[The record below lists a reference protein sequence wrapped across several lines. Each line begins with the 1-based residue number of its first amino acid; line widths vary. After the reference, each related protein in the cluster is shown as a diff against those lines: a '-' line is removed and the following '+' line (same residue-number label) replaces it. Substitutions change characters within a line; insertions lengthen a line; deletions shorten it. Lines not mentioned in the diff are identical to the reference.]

1 MINRLIEWSLRNRF
15 LVVCGVFFLIAFGTR
30 AVFRTPVDAI
40 PDLSENQVIV
50 FADWPGR
57 SPQEVEDQV
66 TYPLSVGLQGL
77 TGVKTVRAN
86 SMFGFTLLTIIFEE
100 RVDNYFARTRV
111 LERLNL
117 LAAQLPA
124 GVVPQLGPDATGLG
138 WVYQYYLHVD
148 PQHAHTGAHTNS
160 ASQLSTLNSQPA
172 YDLGQLRALQ
182 DWFIRYQLNAVQGVA
197 EVASIGGFVRQY
209 QIEVSSLKMRARK
222 VTLKD
227 VMDAVGASN
236 LNVGGKVIE
245 ENGMEFVVRGLG
257 LVQSLA
263 DLENIVLMERGGI
276 PIYLKDVATVQIGGD
291 FRRGTLDV
299 DGREVVGGIVVM
311 RNGENALAT
320 INRVKEKIRAIQPSL
335 PPGVTIKSFY
345 DRAEL
350 IERTIDTLKHALA
363 EEILLVT
370 LAHIIFLWHFR
381 SILIV
386 TVPLPLSILV
396 SFILMERF
404 GISSNIMSLSGIA
417 IAIGVLVDAGIVM
430 TENVIRHC
438 ERAEEEKGRKLSV
451 ISVQSSVVAG
461 AVSAPSAT
469 NASSSLA
476 PTGGEGRGEG
486 ANATASPTPSPPP
499 AAPLNTDSLKTEHS
513 VRLTAAET
521 WAVVL
526 TSAQQVGRPIFFA
539 MVIIILAFLPVFAL
553 SGQEGKL
560 FHPLAFTKSFAMIG
574 STLLAV
580 TIVPALCSFL
590 VRGPFH
596 SEDRNWVMRVLLA
609 IYDPLLDLALRCR
622 KTVMA
627 GAAVLLV
634 FALAVAFGMPKPL
647 MLALAK
653 ATVGETVETV
663 SPPASASDT
672 RLKSGANESSPHAG
686 HGPAAPAALNTDP
699 LNTDHSGHLLAA
711 FAERHPRFTKL
722 FTGFGKDFMPTLN
735 EGSLLFMPVLLP
747 STSLT
752 EVKRVMSWQDR
763 VIRSLP
769 EVESVGG
776 KLGRSE
782 TATDPAPVEMIET
795 TIMLKP
801 EWLPT
806 NRTYLGFIKIP
817 TVFRNPAWRAGSTKE
832 TLIAELTEKLANVP
846 GYVPGFLQPI
856 ENRILMLSTG
866 IRAQLGVK
874 ILGGSLDD
882 LQRKAF
888 EVERIVR
895 EVPGAVGVAPSRVQ
909 GKPYLEVEVN
919 RVAMA
924 RFGLRAQDVLDA
936 VETGLG
942 GKVMSTTYQAAE
954 RVDPRERTGIQVRLQ
969 RDERDDLERLGDVL
983 VAAPGG
989 KHIPLGQ
996 LATIRR
1002 ATGPSEIASENG
1014 RLRVFVQA
1022 NVSDRDLTGFVEDVK
1037 RRVEKEIAPTLPP
1050 GMTIEYSGEYE
1061 NLVRAQQ
1068 TLYYIFPATLLIIF
1082 LLLYM
1087 VYHSAKEAAHVILA
1101 VPFALTG
1108 GVFLQYLLGYN
1119 FSVSVWVGYIALF
1132 GTAIQTGV
1140 VMVVYLEEMVAKKQ
1154 AACAAAGQP
1163 FTRDDLVQA
1172 IKDGARLR
1180 LRPKVMTVA
1189 TIVASLPPIMWSH
1202 RPGSEVMQ
1210 PLATPVIGGMVS
1222 SLLHILIVTPVIFAM
1237 LREGELKTK

>member
-15 LVVCGVFFLIAFGTR
+15 LVVCGVFVLIAFGTR
-30 AVFRTPVDAI
+30 AVLRTPVDAI

-50 FADWPGR
+50 FADWAGR

-77 TGVKTVRAN
+77 AGVKTVRAN
-86 SMFGFTLLTIIFEE
+86 SMFGFSMLTLIFEE
-100 RVDNYFARTRV
+100 KVDNYFARTRV

-148 PQHAHTGAHTNS
+148 PALAHASTHTNS
-160 ASQLSTLNSQPA
+160 GSQLLTLNSQPS

-257 LVQSLA
+257 LVKSLE

-276 PIYLKDVATVQIGGD
+276 PIYLKDIATVQIGGD

-320 INRVKEKIRAIQPSL
+320 INRVKEKIRQIQPSL

-396 SFILMERF
+396 SFILMEKF
-404 GISSNIMSLSGIA
+404 GVSSNIMSLSGIA

-438 ERAEEEKGRKLSV
+438 ERAEEKKVRKWESEKAREAAAAAAGTLSP
-451 ISVQSSVVAG
+451 SHSPTLSP
-461 AVSAPSAT
+461 APS
-469 NASSSLA
+469 
-476 PTGGEGRGEG
+476 P
-486 ANATASPTPSPPP
+486 
-499 AAPLNTDSLKTEHS
+499 
-513 VRLTAAET
+513 RLTAEET
-521 WAVVL
+521 LAVVL

-560 FHPLAFTKSFAMIG
+560 FHPLAFTKTFAMIG
-574 STLLAV
+574 STILAV
-580 TIVPALCSFL
+580 TIVPALCSLL

-609 IYDPLLDLALRCR
+609 IYDPVLDWALRWR

-627 GAAVLLV
+627 SAALLLTV
-634 FALAVAFGMPKPL
+634 ALAMAFGAPREWVQRIEK
-647 MLALAK
+647 
-653 ATVGETVETV
+653 
-663 SPPASASDT
+663 
-672 RLKSGANESSPHAG
+672 AG
-686 HGPAAPAALNTDP
+686 HPK
-699 LNTDHSGHLLAA
+699 LAHA
-711 FAERHPRFTKL
+711 FA
-722 FTGFGKDFMPTLN
+722 GFGKDFMPTLN

-752 EVKRVMSWQDR
+752 EVKRVMAWQDR

-776 KLGRSE
+776 KLGRAE

-806 NRTYLGFIKIP
+806 NRTYLGFIRIP
-817 TVFRNPAWRAGSTKE
+817 TVYRNPAWRPDSTKE
-832 TLIAELTEKLANVP
+832 TLIAELTEKLSNVP

-856 ENRILMLSTG
+856 ENRILMLATG

-936 VETGLG
+936 VETGIG
-942 GKVMSTTYQAAE
+942 GKVISTTYQAAE
-954 RVDPRERTGIQVRLQ
+954 RMDPRERTGIQVRLQ
-969 RDERDDLERLGDVL
+969 RAERDDLERLGDVL
-983 VAAPGG
+983 VATPSG
-989 KHIPLGQ
+989 KQMPLGQ

-1002 ATGPSEIASENG
+1002 TTGPSEIASENG

-1022 NVSDRDLTGFVEDVK
+1022 NVQERDLTSFVEDVK
-1037 RRVEKEIAPTLPP
+1037 QRVKKEIEPTLPP

-1068 TLYYIFPATLLIIF
+1068 TLFYIFPATLLIIF

-1108 GVFLQYLLGYN
+1108 GVFLQYALGYN

-1154 AACAAAGQP
+1154 AERAAAGQS
-1163 FTRDDLVQA
+1163 FTRDDLIQA

-1189 TIVASLPPIMWSH
+1189 TIVASLLPIMWSH

-1222 SLLHILIVTPVIFAM
+1222 SLLHILVVTPVIFAM
-1237 LREGELKTK
+1237 LRERELASSVKSAVGR